1 MVEEENILKEWYL
14 YEIEQSKGYI
24 TLNKQWISTLN
35 GFRETYQNNWQ
46 IIEVCRELI
55 SYHTKEMQKETE
67 EIGNLRKTINQP
79 S

>member
-67 EIGNLRKTINQP
+67 EIGNLRKTINQLG
-79 S
+79 